1 MSPSPKLK
9 GGTNMSGDFEI
20 AEEAR
25 KFSCSP
31 YSHYAVGAAL
41 RAKSGK
47 VYMGCNIEN
56 NGIQAICAERTAFV
70 KALSEGERE
79 FECITVL
86 GAPAGEKAVD
96 ECVPCGYCRQ
106 FMNEYVDEAFKIYA
120 RQGDEVKT
128 YTMKDLLPHSFK
140 F

>member
-1 MSPSPKLK
+1 M
-9 GGTNMSGDFEI
+9 
-20 AEEAR
+20 
-25 KFSCSP
+25 
-31 YSHYAVGAAL
+31 
-41 RAKSGK
+41 
-47 VYMGCNIEN
+47 
-56 NGIQAICAERTAFV
+56 RTAFV